1 MKARGL
7 KTIFVMLLTF
17 AVGGLP
23 LGAFAQA
30 AAETIHG
37 QIASI
42 DGADALQV
50 NDDRGF
56 VDSVQLQPGAVINP
70 QGTRLAPGMSVTIS
84 GVNRGSVFGANR
96 IDVAGQNLTQ
106 APPPSDGQQGP
117 PPTYQQ
123 QGPPPTY
130 QQQGPPPTYQQQ
142 APPAPPYPQPG
153 PQNGV
158 PTQLTGTLQTQ
169 LDSKNAYV
177 GQQVILTN
185 ANSSDGSI
193 TNGTLIGT
201 VTDVTRAGQGR
212 NAQIQ
217 MHFDSLRRPNGRTVP
232 IDGVVLSMD
241 VKTKSN
247 AAKEAGGALLGM
259 LAGNAVLKTLF
270 GLSGGGIIG
279 AIGGYFIAKDNRSD
293 VVVPANTAVTV
304 QLVPSR
310 RQS

>member
-1 MKARGL
+1 MKAQGQT
-7 KTIFVMLLTF
+7 TIFVMLLTF
-17 AVGGLP
+17 ALGALP
-23 LGAFAQA
+23 LGAFAQSA
-30 AAETIHG
+30 LETIHG
-37 QIASI
+37 QIAAV
-42 DGADALQV
+42 DGADALQL

-70 QGTRLAPGMSVTIS
+70 QGTRLAPGMNVSIS

-96 IDVAGQNLTQ
+96 IDVAGESVTQ
-106 APPPSDGQQGP
+106 APPPSYGQQA
-117 PPTYQQ
+117 
-123 QGPPPTY
+123 
-130 QQQGPPPTYQQQ
+130 PPPTYQQQ
-142 APPAPPYPQPG
+142 APPPPPYPQQG
-153 PQNGV
+153 PQNGL
-158 PTQLTGTLQTQ
+158 PAQLTGTLQTQ

-185 ANSSDGSI
+185 VNASDGSI

-217 MHFDSLRRPNGRTVP
+217 MHFDSLRRPNGRSVP
-232 IDGVVLSMD
+232 IDGNVVSMD
-241 VKTKSN
+241 VKTKNN

-270 GLSGGGIIG
+270 GLSGGGIVG

>member
-1 MKARGL
+1 MKAPGQT
-7 KTIFVMLLTF
+7 TIIVMLLTL
-17 AVGGLP
+17 AIGAQP
-23 LGAFAQA
+23 LGAVAQS

-37 QIASI
+37 QIASV

-70 QGTRLAPGMSVTIS
+70 RGTRLTPGMTVTIS
-84 GVNRGSVFGANR
+84 GVNRGSVFGANQ
-96 IDVAGQNLTQ
+96 IDVAGSNVSQ
-106 APPPSDGQQGP
+106 APPPSYQQPAP
-117 PPTYQQ
+117 PPSYQQ
-123 QGPPPTY
+123 
-130 QQQGPPPTYQQQ
+130 
-142 APPAPPYPQPG
+142 PAQPQPPYPQQG
-153 PQNGV
+153 PQNGL
-158 PTQLTGTLQTQ
+158 PAQLTGTLQTQ
-169 LDSKNAYV
+169 HDSKTAYV
-177 GQQVILTN
+177 GQEVVLTN
-185 ANSSDGSI
+185 VNSPDGSM
-193 TNGTLIGT
+193 TNATLVGT

-217 MHFDSLRRPNGRTVP
+217 MHFDSLRRPNGRSVP
-232 IDGVVLSMD
+232 IDGVVVSMD

>member
-1 MKARGL
+1 MKPRGQT
-7 KTIFVMLLTF
+7 TIIVMVLTL
-17 AVGGLP
+17 AVGALP
-23 LGAFAQA
+23 LGAFAQSA
-30 AAETIHG
+30 PETIHG
-37 QIASI
+37 QIAAVN
-42 DGADALQV
+42 GPDALQI

-70 QGTRLAPGMSVTIS
+70 RGTRLTPGMSVTIS
-84 GVNRGSVFGANR
+84 GVNRGTVFGANR
-96 IDVAGQNLTQ
+96 IDVAGENVTQAQPPSYEQPAPPPAYEQQ
-106 APPPSDGQQGP
+106 APPPPSNPQQ
-117 PPTYQQ
+117 
-123 QGPPPTY
+123 
-130 QQQGPPPTYQQQ
+130 
-142 APPAPPYPQPG
+142 G

-158 PTQLTGTLQTQ
+158 PAQLTGTLQTQ

-177 GQQVILTN
+177 GEQVILTN
-185 ANSSDGSI
+185 VNASDGSI
-193 TNGTLIGT
+193 TNGTLIGS

-217 MHFDSLRRPNGRTVP
+217 MHFDTLRRPNGRTVP
-232 IDGVVLSMD
+232 IDGAVVSMN

-259 LAGNAVLKTLF
+259 LAGNAILNTLF
-270 GLSGGGIIG
+270 GLSGGGLIG

-293 VVVPANTAVTV
+293 VIVPADTAVTV